1 MKELLEFVVKQLVD
15 DQAAVKVEESSPNG
29 QLTYRIAV
37 APGEIGK
44 IIGRQ
49 GRTVKAIRAL
59 AAAMDR
65 KTGRQAV
72 VEIAE

>member
-1 MKELLEFVVKQLVD
+1 MKEMIEFVVKHLVD
-15 DQAAVKVEESSPNG
+15 DTGAVKVEETEAG
-29 QLTYRIAV
+29 GTFTYRIAV

-72 VEIAE
+72 VEIEE